1 MVTSIIGSNNYARKQ
16 ALNNLIRPFLKQ
28 YGDVGYENIDGESME
43 FTQLQSSMQSMP
55 FLSDKK
61 LIVVQNPSA
70 NKEFISKIEQL
81 LPTIPDSTDVIITE
95 SKIDK
100 RLRYFT
106 FLKEQTKFIELR
118 DQVGSDLI
126 DWLTSYVAE
135 NNGQI
140 DPQTAR
146 NLIGKVGNNQ
156 QLLANELDK
165 LLLYNPTITDQSIQ
179 LLVEAT
185 PQSTIFEMLDR
196 AFIGDKRRTI
206 ALYKEQ
212 RAQNVEPAQ
221 IIAMI
226 TWQLHILA
234 LIKAASNLTTEQIVK
249 ESKQNPFVIRKSLAL
264 AKKIE
269 SQDLKRMFQ
278 TLLELD
284 TRLKTEPIDPDDALQ
299 YYLLSLHQ

>member
-16 ALNNLIRPFLKQ
+16 ALNSLVKPFLKQ
-28 YGDVGYENIDGESME
+28 YGDIGYEAIDGESVE
-43 FTQLQSSMQSMP
+43 FTQLQSSLQSMP

-61 LIVVQNPSA
+61 LVVIQNPSA
-70 NKEFISKIEQL
+70 NKEFVSKIEQL
-81 LPTIPDSTDVIITE
+81 LPTIPDSTDVVITE

-106 FLKEQTKFIELR
+106 VLKEQTKFIELS
-118 DQVGSDLI
+118 DQAGSDLI
-126 DWLTSYVAE
+126 DWLVSYVAD
-135 NNGQI
+135 NNGRI
-140 DPQTAR
+140 DQQTAR
-146 NLIGKVGNNQ
+146 NLISKVGNNQ

-165 LLLYNPTITDQSIQ
+165 LLLYDPAITDHSLQ

-196 AFIGDKRRTI
+196 AFIGDKRRTV
-206 ALYKEQ
+206 ALYKDQ

-234 LIKAASNLTTEQIVK
+234 LIKAAPNLTTEQIAK
-249 ESKQNPFVIRKSLAL
+249 EAKQNPFVIRKSLAL
-264 AKKIE
+264 AKKINLP
-269 SQDLKRMFQ
+269 DLKKMLQ

-284 TRLKTEPIDPDDALQ
+284 TRLKTEPIDPDEALQ